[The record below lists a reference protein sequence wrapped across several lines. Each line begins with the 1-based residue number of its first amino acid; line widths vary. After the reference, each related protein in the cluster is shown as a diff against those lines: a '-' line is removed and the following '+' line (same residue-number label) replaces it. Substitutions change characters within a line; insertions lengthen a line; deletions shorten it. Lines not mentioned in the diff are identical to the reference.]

1 MATSFVGETSEIQL
15 LNDENE
21 AHIAQAK
28 IFSSN
33 QYRLKKTGGKCFYRC
48 HATTIYSV
56 EQAIAI
62 LDYIGI
68 ETDSEDCLP
77 FALRIV
83 EGGELIVIA
92 EDNGE
97 FGFGDILTESLK
109 YMEDYNVLI
118 CVSRKISDTCAH
130 EMFQSRKSGIIKQA
144 SQEVMEI
151 LKNRIT
157 NNNNNNN
164 RGEIILDDASVL
176 SQMSVLNVIVP
187 GSSPPAP
194 QTYNIENDKDYLPTI
209 NKQSRLTLK
218 PKTKVME
225 IGDVFGNFTK
235 NREKEIQER
244 INSASGTNKSNN
256 RRK

>member
-1 MATSFVGETSEIQL
+1 MTTSFEGETSEIQL
-15 LNDENE
+15 VNDENE

-33 QYRLKKTGGKCFYRC
+33 QYILKKTGGKCFYKC

-97 FGFGDILTESLK
+97 FGFGDILTDSLK

-130 EMFQSRKSGIIKQA
+130 EMFQSRKSGIIKQSA
-144 SQEVMEI
+144 KEVMEI
-151 LKNRIT
+151 LKDRIT
-157 NNNNNNN
+157 NKNNNL
-164 RGEIILDDASVL
+164 RGGMILDEASAL
-176 SQMSVLNVIVP
+176 SQISVLNVVVP
-187 GSSPPAP
+187 GSAPPAP
-194 QTYNIENDKDYLPTI
+194 QSYDIENDKDFLPNI
-209 NKQSRLTLK
+209 KPQQRLTLK
-218 PKTKVME
+218 PKNKVME
-225 IGDVFGNFTK
+225 IGDVFGNLTRE
-235 NREKEIQER
+235 REKDIEER
-244 INSASGTNKSNN
+244 ISSASGKSKSNN